1 MKNKR
6 LKPWVR
12 HVLMAIGIIATSFA
26 LFLILLLGME
36 KEGTI
41 QEERVDTWEEQF
53 EEVNAEERFA
63 NRNN

>member
-12 HVLMAIGIIATSFA
+12 HVLLSIGVIATSFA
-26 LFLILLLGME
+26 FFLVLLLGME

-53 EEVNAEERFA
+53 EEVDAEERFA